1 MKRLFYPL
9 ILATVIGACTS
20 EPGYVIKGDIEG
32 SDQELFY
39 LQRVV
44 DGQIAPIDSA
54 VSEKGSFKMKGVIDY
69 PDLVQL
75 IAMDKG
81 GRINFYLENAEI
93 TLTGNI
99 DSLEASKISGSKTQ
113 DEYQS
118 LIDANKGLNEQAMK
132 INSEYQIARQTN
144 DATKIAQLEKDIAA
158 LEEQMITMQKDF
170 VKNNPSSYVA
180 PAVLRSISYYM
191 EGSEIA
197 DVISAMDTNMAKLPV
212 VKELNAMA
220 AAMKAVS
227 IGQKAPDFTM
237 NDVDGNP
244 VSLSS
249 KIGSKLLLVDFW
261 AGWCNPCRIENPN
274 LVKIYNQ
281 FNKKGFDIFGVSLD
295 QEKDSW
301 VKAIADDK
309 LTWTHVSDLQYWNN
323 AAAKLYSVRAI
334 PANFLLDESGTI
346 IARNL
351 RGDAL
356 LNKVNEVLG
365 Q

>member
-1 MKRLFYPL
+1 MKSVFYL
-9 ILATVIGACTS
+9 LTIAALMAACTS
-20 EPGYVIKGDIEG
+20 EPRYTIKGDIAG
-32 SDQELFY
+32 SENEIFY

-54 VSEKGSFKMKGVIDY
+54 VSEKGSFKMTGTIDY

-75 IAMDKG
+75 VAMNKG
-81 GRINFYLENAEI
+81 GRINFYLENAKI
-93 TLTGNI
+93 NVNGQI
-99 DSLEASKISGSKTQ
+99 DSLEAATISGSKTQ

-118 LIDANKGLNEQAMK
+118 LIGASQSFNEQAMNIDK
-132 INSEYQIARQTN
+132 EYQIARQAN
-144 DATKIAQLEKDIAA
+144 DTEKMSQLEKEITD
-158 LEEQMITMQKDF
+158 LEDKMVAMQKDF

-191 EGSEIA
+191 EGEEI
-197 DVISAMDTNMAKLPV
+197 VGIISAMDTNVAKTPI
-212 VKELNAMA
+212 VKELNDMA
-220 AAMKAVS
+220 TAMKAVAV
-227 IGQKAPDFTM
+227 GQKAPDFTM

-261 AGWCNPCRIENPN
+261 AGWCNPCRQENPN

-281 FNKKGFDIFGVSLD
+281 FHKKGFDIFGVSLD
-295 QEKDSW
+295 QQKQNW

-323 AAAKLYSVRAI
+323 AAARLYSVRAI
-334 PANFLLDESGTI
+334 PANFLLDETGTI

-356 LNKVNEVLG
+356 LNKVNEILG

>member
-1 MKRLFYPL
+1 MKRLLYLL
-9 ILATVIGACTS
+9 ILAMVIAACSS

-39 LQRVV
+39 LHRVV
-44 DGQIAPIDSA
+44 DGRIVAIDSA
-54 VSEKGSFKMKGVIDY
+54 VSKKGSFKMKGVIDY

-75 IAMDKG
+75 VAMDNG
-81 GRINFYLENAEI
+81 GRINFYLENTEI
-93 TLTGNI
+93 TLSGNI
-99 DSLEASKISGSKTQ
+99 DSLEVSKISGSKTH

-118 LIDANKGLNEQAMK
+118 LIDASKEFNEQA
-132 INSEYQIARQTN
+132 ININTEYQMARQTN
-144 DATKIAQLEKDIAA
+144 NEAKMALLEKEIVA
-158 LEEQMITMQKDF
+158 LEDQMITMQKDF

-191 EGSEIA
+191 EGDEIA
-197 DVISAMDTNMAKLPV
+197 DIISAMDADMAKLPI
-212 VKELNAMA
+212 VKELDAMA
-220 AAMKAVS
+220 TALKAVS

-249 KIGSKLLLVDFW
+249 KIGSKLLLLDFW
-261 AGWCNPCRIENPN
+261 AGWCNPCRLENPN
-274 LVKIYNQ
+274 LVKIYKQ

-323 AAAKLYSVRAI
+323 SAAKLYSIRAI

-351 RGDAL
+351 RGDEL
-356 LNKVNEVLG
+356 LNKVQEVLG

>member
-1 MKRLFYPL
+1 MKNVFYL
-9 ILATVIGACTS
+9 VIMAALVAACTS
-20 EPGYVIKGDIEG
+20 EPRYVIKGDIAG
-32 SDQELFY
+32 SDTELFY

-44 DGQIAPIDSA
+44 DGQIVPIDSA
-54 VSEKGSFKMKGVIDY
+54 VSEKGSFKMTGTIDY

-75 IAMDKG
+75 IAMNQG
-81 GRINFYLENAEI
+81 RRINFYLENAEI
-93 TLTGNI
+93 NISGQI
-99 DSLEASKISGSKTQ
+99 DSLEAATISGSKTQ

-118 LIDANKGLNEQAMK
+118 LISESRSFNEQAMN
-132 INSEYQIARQTN
+132 IDREYQIARQAN
-144 DATKIAQLEKDIAA
+144 DAEKISQLEKEMTGLEDKMIA
-158 LEEQMITMQKDF
+158 LQKDF

-191 EGSEIA
+191 EGEEIA
-197 DVISAMDTNMAKLPV
+197 GLISAMDTNVAKTPI
-212 VKELNAMA
+212 VKELNDMA
-220 AAMKAVS
+220 TAMKAVA

-261 AGWCNPCRIENPN
+261 AGWCNPCRQENPN

-281 FNKKGFDIFGVSLD
+281 FHKKGFDIFGISLD
-295 QEKDSW
+295 QQKESW

-323 AAAKLYSVRAI
+323 AAARLYSVRAI
-334 PANFLLDESGTI
+334 PANFLLDETGTI

-356 LNKVNEVLG
+356 LNKVNEMLG